1 MPWRTLDIVEKDSSA
16 DQLLLELAPGELIK
30 DGHFTLFE
38 SVSAL
43 EVRVHFGIQNVCQS
57 GQKIDQAVDYGP
69 QDGQW
74 LSFRG

>member
-1 MPWRTLDIVEKDSSA
+1 MPWRILDTVEKDSSA
-16 DQLLLELAPGELIK
+16 DQFSLELAPGELIK

-43 EVRVHFGIQNVCQS
+43 EVRVHCGFHNIAMPK
-57 GQKIDQAVDYGP
+57 QKLTTLVDYGP
-69 QDGQW
+69 EDGQW